1 MELFSKVVG
10 PGQLGSFDAD
20 TRTDEEKVIL
30 IMEEETRRT
39 IEDNRKHDVADT
51 KARRTEVVHRLLSIS
66 LAR

>member
-10 PGQLGSFDAD
+10 PGQLGSFDPD